1 MLNEYITLDKFLK
14 GYDFMNENSERSHDS
29 VLNLLLTVTGLLSFV
44 LGICVTKKL
53 SGKCCGKNK
62 NCKDFDADEY
72 VRSLNLEE
80 N

>member
-1 MLNEYITLDKFLK
+1 
-14 GYDFMNENSERSHDS
+14 MNENSERSHDS

-44 LGICVTKKL
+44 LGFVLGICVTKKL
-53 SGKCCGKNK
+53 SGKKK